1 MGQMPLRCSSSPEM
15 SNGRPKATAPGM
27 REMKDLLRSKDVQI
41 AELETE
47 LGHKSADLKATREQ
61 LQTTT
66 IKLKAL
72 QDTVLSLNLH
82 MDKLKYEMLA
92 LESKFPAQQQQQ
104 QQQQAPRAESDRL
117 DFSIRA

>member
-1 MGQMPLRCSSSPEM
+1 M
-15 SNGRPKATAPGM
+15 
-27 REMKDLLRSKDVQI
+27 
-41 AELETE
+41 
-47 LGHKSADLKATREQ
+47 
-61 LQTTT
+61 
-66 IKLKAL
+66 
-72 QDTVLSLNLH
+72 LSLNLH

>member
-1 MGQMPLRCSSSPEM
+1 MLRDVEIEVGTVVGTVAQEPGAGGIAAKLKQLNELRQE
-15 SNGRPKATAPGM
+15 GAITA
-27 REMKDLLRSKDVQI
+27 EEYT
-41 AELETE
+41 A
-47 LGHKSADLKATREQ
+47 A
-61 LQTTT
+61 
-66 IKLKAL
+66 KLKAL

>member
-1 MGQMPLRCSSSPEM
+1 
-15 SNGRPKATAPGM
+15 
-27 REMKDLLRSKDVQI
+27 MKDLLRSKDVQI
-41 AELETE
+41 AELEAE

-104 QQQQAPRAESDRL
+104 QAPSAESDRL

>member
-1 MGQMPLRCSSSPEM
+1 
-15 SNGRPKATAPGM
+15 M
-27 REMKDLLRSKDVQI
+27 RDLLRSKDVQI
-41 AELETE
+41 AELEAE

-104 QQQQAPRAESDRL
+104 QQQQQQAPRAESDRL